1 MIGASILLG
10 IAVAQGVA
18 IGEGLVRAVGVA
30 ARAVVIV
37 HGGLGAGGGTLQV
50 SIIHQLLGEVVAQGI
65 TMGIGILGAVGVAA
79 RAVVV
84 VHGGFGAGSSGLQVG
99 IIHDLLGKVVAQ
111 GITIGIGIRGAV
123 LIAARAAVVVYGGL
137 GAGGSS
143 LPVGIVHDLLGEVVT
158 QGQAHG
164 ECLIGVVVV
173 AANTGVVVHR
183 GLGAGGG
190 GLHAIST
197 HDHFFVDMAQG
208 FLQEALVAVVSLG
221 GIHLA
226 VVIGEELAAVA
237 AVPVGIVAGLDAVGV
252 LSLGLSDVHMVIGV
266 LIRQLVVAG
275 GALRLGYAGGFVAGV
290 GLVGALLGA
299 AVVLADLPV
308 LGGAGLIGLAGEVV
322 AQSVQQEAG
331 ITVVS
336 DGGIQLAVLVGI
348 VVAAVGAVPIG
359 IVAAHFAGG
368 SHGLRLFSVLMGQSR
383 DVKGAGVV
391 IQSLV
396 AVLEILLAVGA
407 VVISL
412 VARSAAGG
420 SLVSG
425 GSDLA
430 LGVVVGIE
438 LAILGMA
445 GGTHSLGDAGGGGV
459 GHVVSTL
466 LGGAAGHG
474 AVAPVLGV
482 IVLPRA
488 IDVIGGV
495 LDGELPAIGRKAI
508 GGLEVAV
515 AGDDQIH
522 LVGAGIG
529 GTCHHL
535 AVLLIHQGGLAAA
548 QSVGAVQGDARGFG
562 VAVPNQVGGSGEG
575 EVRGL
580 GRSLGDDP
588 GEGVALG
595 GGAPLVSILFQLH
608 SHGVGARV
616 GGLGD
621 ALHGVA
627 LVADGQGV
635 LFTGIGVAEAG
646 CGEVDGLQILGH
658 GHFGSLG
665 GVGDIRGLDADIV
678 GTIAAHG
685 GGAVGAVGPGLA
697 VSGPL
702 HGGLGAADRAVGGR
716 PAGGRHAGE
725 TGGSGR
731 GILGGGIVQ
740 DQGHVRGGRAG
751 DGELGEAVAG
761 DGDAV
766 LGQIGRIVLGEVIAV
781 CGGDGHIR
789 NGAVL
794 QNRLLQVAGG
804 GHVLARGDGDGAGLG
819 DDEKLVLVGI
829 QLHLIALIA
838 GEIIPVARVA
848 GDVDGADGA
857 AVLQGLIPGGD
868 TDGGACG
875 EAGDSGE
882 LFTRSQEQVVVCFAE
897 LVAGDVHLAGQGVD
911 PVLLRIGVDSGV
923 NAAAILGGGV
933 AGDGGIAHPERAVCV
948 YAAAQYRGIIGDGG
962 VLDGSGLPAYDS
974 IASRVI
980 NGVGQAKEQA
990 AAGIGGGIAGDGGA
1004 INGEFA
1010 GTRVQ
1015 AAAIGGLVAGDGA
1028 AVDGD
1033 GGVFAVHAA
1042 TTANVVGAG
1051 VIGLGAVTGDDTIV
1065 HNEGTAGHIDAAS
1078 SAGVS
1083 RTLRD
1088 GAAVHGE
1095 GAVLSHM
1102 HAAAVAAGS
1111 GAGGTG
1117 SGIELGDAAA
1127 PQGEGSVCGHLHTLV
1142 AVGVGELAGLL
1153 RRAVGDGGVDSIAY
1167 CDTGAIVITS
1177 GGVGV
1182 AVEAEVAVAHRGP
1195 GRTGVVIT
1203 ILQQVIVALGQV
1215 IEGGNADPLDLCV
1228 LVVAAVGGVFPG
1240 AADTV
1245 GVVIAPVPKLQAGV
1259 VIIGVGRRQVG
1270 ARAVRGGAQGVAA
1283 SVIREE
1289 ATIRFGSALYGQSGD
1304 IVGGNA
1310 HPAAGAEV
1318 AVCIHKDAPGL
1329 GAVQVDIVFHAICG
1343 VILDNDLTAEY
1354 GGLITAAIGQ
1364 EDAAASPAGG
1374 VAGDSAVGDLHILAP
1389 QPQSAAARVRRRVA
1403 GEDAA
1408 GDGGAALV
1416 SAVDSAAA
1424 VLVAGGAVA
1433 GEGAAGYGDAGSFIP
1448 IIVVG
1453 VDGSAPVLLK
1463 GAVRHRGG
1471 SAVDIQRGAAV
1482 FGKDAVLQNNGG
1494 TALGVDDIAL
1504 RLPGSHAVQGQLGVG
1519 VIGDG
1524 IAGAAGE
1531 IAGVGAG
1538 MLAVG
1543 DGEGAVVYDVGSG
1556 ILMAV
1561 QADINSGVSG
1571 NGE

>member
-1 MIGASILLG
+1 MG
-10 IAVAQGVA
+10 IAAG
-18 IGEGLVRAVGVA
+18 
-30 ARAVVIV
+30 AVVVV
-37 HGGLGAGGGTLQV
+37 HGRLGAGGTGLQV
-50 SIIHQLLGEVVAQGI
+50 GIIHQLLGEVVAQG
-65 TMGIGILGAVGVAA
+65 G
-79 RAVVV
+79 
-84 VHGGFGAGSSGLQVG
+84 
-99 IIHDLLGKVVAQ
+99 
-111 GITIGIGIRGAV
+111 
-123 LIAARAAVVVYGGL
+123 
-137 GAGGSS
+137 
-143 LPVGIVHDLLGEVVT
+143 
-158 QGQAHG
+158 
-164 ECLIGVVVV
+164 
-173 AANTGVVVHR
+173 
-183 GLGAGGG
+183 
-190 GLHAIST
+190 
-197 HDHFFVDMAQG
+197 
-208 FLQEALVAVVSLG
+208 LQEAILGVVSLR
-221 GIHLA
+221 GIHVA
-226 VVIGEELAAVA
+226 VLVGKILAAVA
-237 AVPVGIVAGLDAVGV
+237 AVPVGIVAGLGAVGV

-266 LIRQLVVAG
+266 LIRQLVAADL
-275 GALRLGYAGGFVAGV
+275 ALGLGYAGGFVAGV

-299 AVVLADLPV
+299 AAVLADLPV

-359 IVAAHFAGG
+359 IVAAHLAGG

-459 GHVVSTL
+459 GGVRSPL
-466 LGGAAGHG
+466 LLGAAGHLAG
-474 AVAPVLGV
+474 AIVLGV
-482 IVLPRA
+482 VMFPLAPL
-488 IDVIGGV
+488 VIGGMG
-495 LDGELPAIGRKAI
+495 DGEGPAICREAI
-508 GGLEVAV
+508 GGSEVTV

-562 VAVPNQVGGSGEG
+562 VAVPNQIGGSGEG
-575 EVRGL
+575 EVSSL

-678 GTIAAHG
+678 GAIAAHG

-702 HGGLGAADRAVGGR
+702 HGGLGAADLAVHGLPG
-716 PAGGRHAGE
+716 AGSHALKAA
-725 TGGSGR
+725 GSG
-731 GILGGGIVQ
+731 GGGLSGGGGEG
-740 DQGHVRGGRAG
+740 QGHILRRGGAG
-751 DGELGEAVAG
+751 DGDLGEAVTG

-766 LGQIGRIVLGEVIAV
+766 LGQIGRVVLGEVAAV

-789 NGAVL
+789 NGMVL
-794 QNRLLQVAGG
+794 QNRLLQVAAGG
-804 GHVLARGDGDGAGLG
+804 GHVLAQGDGDGAGLG

-829 QLHLIALIA
+829 QLHHIALIA
-838 GEIIPVARVA
+838 GEIIQVARVA
-848 GDVDGADGA
+848 GDIDGGDGAV
-857 AVLQGLIPGGD
+857 VLQGLHPGGD
-868 TDGGACG
+868 ADGGACG

-882 LFTRSQEQVVVCFAE
+882 LFTRNQEQVVVCFAE

-923 NAAAILGGGV
+923 NAAAKPGGGV

-948 YAAAQYRGIIGDGG
+948 YAAAQYCGVIGDGG
-962 VLDGSGLPAYDS
+962 VLDGSGVPAYDP

-990 AAGIGGGIAGDGGA
+990 AAGIGGGIAVDGGA

-1015 AAAIGGLVAGDGA
+1015 AAGIGGLVAGDGA

-1033 GGVFAVHAA
+1033 GGVFAIHAA

-1083 RTLRD
+1083 RALRD

-1111 GAGGTG
+1111 GAGGIG
-1117 SGIELGDAAA
+1117 SGIEVGDAAA
-1127 PQGEGSVCGHLHTLV
+1127 PQGEGAVCAYLHALI

-1167 CDTGAIVITS
+1167 CDTGAIVISS

-1182 AVEAEVAVAHRGP
+1182 AVEAKVAVAHRGP

-1203 ILQQVIVALGQV
+1203 ILQQVIVTLRQV

-1240 AADTV
+1240 AADAV
-1245 GVVIAPVPKLQAGV
+1245 GVIIAPVPQLQAGV
-1259 VIIGVGRRQVG
+1259 ALIGVGRHQVR
-1270 ARAVRGGAQGVAA
+1270 ARTVRGGAQGVAA

-1343 VILDNDLTAEY
+1343 VILDNDLATEY
-1354 GGLITAAIGQ
+1354 EGLIAAAIGQ
-1364 EDAAASPAGG
+1364 EDAAALPFGG
-1374 VAGDSAVGDLHILAP
+1374 VAGDSAVGDLHIHAL

-1403 GEDAA
+1403 GESAS
-1408 GDGGAALV
+1408 GDGGAATV
-1416 SAVDSAAA
+1416 SAVDGAAAA
-1424 VLVAGGAVA
+1424 VAAHGAVA

-1494 TALGVDDIAL
+1494 AALGVDDIAL
-1504 RLPGSHAVQGQLGVG
+1504 RLPGSHAVQGQLGAG

-1531 IAGVGAG
+1531 IAGVGA
-1538 MLAVG
+1538 LVPAVG
-1543 DGEGAVVYDVGSG
+1543 DGEGAVVYNVGSG
-1556 ILMAV
+1556 ILMAA

-1571 NGE
+1571 NSE